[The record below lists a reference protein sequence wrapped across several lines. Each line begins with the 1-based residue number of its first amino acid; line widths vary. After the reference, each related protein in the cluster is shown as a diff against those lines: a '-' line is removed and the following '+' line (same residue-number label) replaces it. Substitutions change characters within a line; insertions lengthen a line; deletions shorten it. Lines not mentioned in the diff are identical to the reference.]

1 MDANQLK
8 ELTEYF
14 DSRYVQKDTGKDY
27 ITDGCILI
35 EVEGV
40 TA

>member
-14 DSRYVQKDTGKDY
+14 DSRYVQKDTCSDRQEIGRRSN
-27 ITDGCILI
+27 
-35 EVEGV
+35 
-40 TA
+40 